1 MCFKVNGHR
10 ISLHNENDIAVS
22 MQKYSYTSLY
32 SYSYI
37 ATEPIQSEVLK
48 PVSVTFL
55 NYSAEILSHDIF
67 F

>member
-1 MCFKVNGHR
+1 MHVVSRRVNWLINEAMCFKVNGRR

-37 ATEPIQSEVLK
+37 ATEPIATV
-48 PVSVTFL
+48 
-55 NYSAEILSHDIF
+55 
-67 F
+67 